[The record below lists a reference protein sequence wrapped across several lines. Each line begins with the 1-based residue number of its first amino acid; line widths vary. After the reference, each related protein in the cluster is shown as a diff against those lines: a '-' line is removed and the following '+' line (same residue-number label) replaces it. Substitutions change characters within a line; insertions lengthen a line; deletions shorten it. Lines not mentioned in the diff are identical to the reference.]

1 MFSILHVIVKTKTFF
16 TEVIIHRTFFSSNKW
31 LNRSPIIQR
40 LYFFFMCDRD
50 QSQGRNRIKSTRRQT
65 RLETS
70 IILIMHML
78 ISLSML
84 QNNFQILKLVGGDG
98 GPSDRRRL
106 YIQSLHNYIINCRLS
121 KYTLPRTFSVL

>member
-1 MFSILHVIVKTKTFF
+1 MFSIHHVIVKTKTFF

>member
-1 MFSILHVIVKTKTFF
+1 M
-16 TEVIIHRTFFSSNKW
+16 IIHRTFFSSNKW
-31 LNRSPIIQR
+31 LNRSPMIQR
-40 LYFFFMCDRD
+40 LYFFMCDRD
-50 QSQGRNRIKSTRRQT
+50 QNQGRNRIKSTRRQT

-78 ISLSML
+78 ISLSLSML

-121 KYTLPRTFSVL
+121 KYTLPRTFSVLWFTAVGAAKVNSLQK